1 MGGIAGYDTDDN
13 YLARNSFVTEG
24 TVTDEVA
31 KDLRRL
37 GWLVVNP
44 KG

>member
-1 MGGIAGYDTDDN
+1 
-13 YLARNSFVTEG
+13 VTEG